1 MIVVAVSVA
10 ALVAGV
16 GLLGEEEGHHHHG
29 RERRQAL
36 QVSRGEER
44 RGEERRGEE
53 RRFFIRYSFG
63 KDETNECVPIVVHVR
78 RVGLA

>member
-1 MIVVAVSVA
+1 MIVVAVSV
-10 ALVAGV
+10 VFRAGV

-44 RGEERRGEE
+44 RGEERS
-53 RRFFIRYSFG
+53 FFIGDSLW
-63 KDETNECVPIVVHVR
+63 KDETNEVWITLLQSVASDDQT
-78 RVGLA
+78 L